1 MAETLLVKVEM
12 TSEVWEWVSHANGM
26 GNELVSQPLG
36 HLPEQD
42 FLPHKVKT
50 KVTPA
55 TAPKSV
61 RSVAYPTVRSWHHHK
76 TAMLSCPA

>member
-1 MAETLLVKVEM
+1 MKVEM

-61 RSVAYPTVRSWHHHK
+61 RSVALPHCQVLAHHK